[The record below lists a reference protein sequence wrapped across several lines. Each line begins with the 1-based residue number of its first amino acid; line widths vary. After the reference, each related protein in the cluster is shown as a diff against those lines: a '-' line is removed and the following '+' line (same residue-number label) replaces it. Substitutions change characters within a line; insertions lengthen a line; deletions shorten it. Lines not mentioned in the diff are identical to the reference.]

1 MQQEAH
7 SPEVARRK
15 AQLQKWLEQARNG
28 SNTAL
33 GHLLDDCRSYLL
45 VVASDAIAMRLRAKL
60 DPADLVQDTS
70 LEAFRTFSAF
80 EGELHEQLL
89 AWLRRILLNNV
100 ADVSRRY
107 EQTAMRRITREASL
121 DLPKALDAI
130 DSHPTPDELATMLE
144 MQTILDRSLHQLPD
158 HMRKV
163 ILLRQ
168 REYLSFAQIGEQMGR
183 SAEAARKLWV
193 RAIARLR
200 REVQENWRD
209 TTSES

>member
-1 MQQEAH
+1 MQKEAH
-7 SPEVARRK
+7 SPDAARRK

-80 EGELHEQLL
+80 EGEVHEQLL
-89 AWLRRILLNNV
+89 AWLRRILMNNV

-107 EQTAMRRITREASL
+107 EQTEMRRISREASL

-130 DSHPTPDELATMLE
+130 DSNPTPDELATMLE
-144 MQTILDRSLHQLPD
+144 MQSILERSLYQLPD
-158 HMRKV
+158 HMQKV

-168 REYLSFAQIGEQMGR
+168 REYLSFAQIGERMGR

-200 REVQENWRD
+200 KEVQENWRD
-209 TTSES
+209 TTNES